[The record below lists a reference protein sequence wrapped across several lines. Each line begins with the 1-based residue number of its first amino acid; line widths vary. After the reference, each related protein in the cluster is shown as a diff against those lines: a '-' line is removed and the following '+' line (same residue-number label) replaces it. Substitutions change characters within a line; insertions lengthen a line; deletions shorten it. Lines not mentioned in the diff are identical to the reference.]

1 MIIVKMNCI
10 IVVLI
15 LFAVSCNFY
24 GVSADGG
31 VFQVQHKFAGVK
43 RSLTDIKDHDSHRH
57 QRLLFSIDV
66 PLGGDGKATGTGLY
80 FTKIKIGSP
89 SRDYYVHVDTG
100 SDLFWVNCV
109 QCNGCPSKSG
119 LGIDLTLYNPDS
131 SSDSERITCDQ
142 EFCTLNS
149 GGPIPGCY
157 RGAQCQYQLGYG
169 DGSSTLG
176 YFVKDVVQYDRVSG
190 NLATTSAN
198 SSIVIGCGTQQS
210 GNLQDPRVALDG
222 LIGFGQSKI
231 SMLSQIAATG
241 AIKQKF
247 AHCLDGVHGG
257 GIFAIGNV
265 VQPRVKTTPM
275 VPNKQHYNVNL
286 LSIMVGKST
295 LSLPSGVLGTA
306 NPKETIVDSGTTL
319 AYLPDVMYQAL
330 ISQILANH
338 SDLVVETIEQH
349 FQCFK
354 HSSSVDDAFPVVT
367 LIFENSLQ
375 LVVPPHDYL
384 FTYGDAYC
392 IGWQSSGTQSK
403 DVTDMALLGDLVLT
417 NKLVLYDIENQ
428 AIGWTN
434 YDCSSSIGIQDDQT
448 NAIYQVG
455 AHHLSSAHS
464 IEMGSIII
472 LLLLSSICHTMFYSG
487 SFS

>member
-1 MIIVKMNCI
+1 MIIVKMKCI
-10 IVVLI
+10 IVLI
-15 LFAVSCNFY
+15 LFAVSCNFN
-24 GVSADGG
+24 GVSANGG
-31 VFQVQHKFAGVK
+31 VFQVQHRFAGVK
-43 RSLTDIKDHDSHRH
+43 RSLTDIKDHDTRRH
-57 QRLLFSIDV
+57 QRLLYSIDV

-100 SDLFWVNCV
+100 SDLFWVNCA

-119 LGIDLTLYNPDS
+119 LGIDLTLYNPES
-131 SSDSERITCDQ
+131 SSGSERITCDQ

-198 SSIVIGCGTQQS
+198 SCGTQQS
-210 GNLQDPRVALDG
+210 GNLQDPSVALDG

-247 AHCLDGVHGG
+247 AHCLDGVHRG

-265 VQPRVKTTPM
+265 VQPSVKTTPM

-330 ISQILANH
+330 ISQSLGMCKEMWLVPHCLGCSQLTNMFWINPNSSHLYIYDFDFGRTT
-338 SDLVVETIEQH
+338 DLYIETLNMWGE
-349 FQCFK
+349 
-354 HSSSVDDAFPVVT
+354 
-367 LIFENSLQ
+367 
-375 LVVPPHDYL
+375 
-384 FTYGDAYC
+384 
-392 IGWQSSGTQSK
+392 
-403 DVTDMALLGDLVLT
+403 ALLTSNYILNKIPHKITGKTPYVSLVKSLYGLKQAPKQWHEKFDNVMMSNGFTINECDKCIYVLGIKLT
-417 NKLVLYDIENQ
+417 Q
-428 AIGWTN
+428 
-434 YDCSSSIGIQDDQT
+434 
-448 NAIYQVG
+448 
-455 AHHLSSAHS
+455 
-464 IEMGSIII
+464 I
-472 LLLLSSICHTMFYSG
+472 LRLG
-487 SFS
+487 